1 MLTVIVVLILVLG
14 FVFGAFAIKFYVK
27 TPPNMA
33 LIRTGLGG
41 RKVVIDGG
49 LIVLPV
55 VHQIKWISLE
65 TVKLRVSRMNKEALI
80 TKDRFRVD
88 VGAEFYMKV
97 EPRVEDIETAS
108 RSLGD
113 RSLNAD
119 SLKLLLEEKLVSAL
133 RAVAAEKTLVEL
145 HENRTQFAREIKEF
159 LKNTLLY
166 NGLTIEDVSIFHLDQ
181 TKKDQLDPNNI
192 FDAEGLKQITAQTSQ
207 RLRERNEIERNTEV
221 AIKQKDIEAIKLK
234 LKLDQ
239 EREFASAE
247 QIKEV
252 ENYKM
257 LKRAEAEQFR
267 FKQELSIK
275 EAEINKDKLIREM
288 EVEKERYLIQK
299 MQERE
304 KAEIDK
310 DLALEV
316 ARIVRDIEV
325 TRKERERIEEEK
337 ARLEAEAV
345 KRRSVQLVI
354 TAEKKAEM
362 ERERELANIN
372 YIKELEIAE
381 LKAKAME
388 RLAEAKFIEGE
399 KEAQVIYKMRE
410 AENVLDTKFIVKDLV
425 EEFIRSAPGIFREL
439 MEPARSIESIR
450 VLNINGA
457 GFGGSGGDG
466 GDTVSRVIGS
476 IVSASAIL
484 PLVRETL
491 KFSNLDGDELIKKVM
506 EYIPSMKEVL
516 KKESKEG
523 IS

>member
-1 MLTVIVVLILVLG
+1 
-14 FVFGAFAIKFYVK
+14 
-27 TPPNMA
+27 
-33 LIRTGLGG
+33 
-41 RKVVIDGG
+41 
-49 LIVLPV
+49 
-55 VHQIKWISLE
+55 
-65 TVKLRVSRMNKEALI
+65 
-80 TKDRFRVD
+80 
-88 VGAEFYMKV
+88 
-97 EPRVEDIETAS
+97 
-108 RSLGD
+108 
-113 RSLNAD
+113 
-119 SLKLLLEEKLVSAL
+119 
-133 RAVAAEKTLVEL
+133 
-145 HENRTQFAREIKEF
+145 
-159 LKNTLLY
+159 
-166 NGLTIEDVSIFHLDQ
+166 
-181 TKKDQLDPNNI
+181 
-192 FDAEGLKQITAQTSQ
+192 
-207 RLRERNEIERNTEV
+207 
-221 AIKQKDIEAIKLK
+221 
-234 LKLDQ
+234 
-239 EREFASAE
+239 
-247 QIKEV
+247 
-252 ENYKM
+252 M

-267 FKQELSIK
+267 FRQELSIK

-316 ARIVRDIEV
+316 ARIVRDIEI

-345 KRRSVQLVI
+345 KRRSMQLVI

-399 KEAQVIYKMRE
+399 KEAQVIYKRRE

-439 MEPARSIESIR
+439 MEPARNIESIR

-484 PLVRETL
+484 PLVREAIR
-491 KFSNLDGDELIKKVM
+491 FSNLDGDELIKKVM
-506 EYIPSMKEVL
+506 EYIPSVKEAL

-523 IS
+523 IGQG